1 MGLIV
6 LCKSQSGAFASSG
19 FWTTAAQDLELSG
32 CWGFGQ
38 PQINGAGLGAAP
50 GHAVCWE
57 MLRGGG
63 HGAASAES
71 WLLAPQISASAGVKK
86 AAYCPGLDNVVWL
99 CREEG
104 ERQEEEALFT
114 RWCPSRAARGA
125 GLVWG

>member
-38 PQINGAGLGAAP
+38 PQINGAGLGALSVLGDAA
-50 GHAVCWE
+50 GE
-57 MLRGGG
+57 GY
-63 HGAASAES
+63 GAASAES